1 MRAIWHEVWSD
12 INATVFT
19 QTGEMG
25 EVGGPHK
32 KVVTIH
38 GAKVAIS

>member
-1 MRAIWHEVWSD
+1 MRFGMKYGRH
-12 INATVFT
+12 NATVFT